1 MLLTWKKKTL
11 LYLLVPGFIALLF
24 GLGFTVPVSIPVTN
38 DLIPK
43 KANCAYTL
51 RSTGRDMSLFAQE
64 LMNEYSRNT
73 YGPAAEM
80 FIPAVDIDG
89 QNKWG
94 PGMAVESHE
103 GHVTYWHSGI
113 NPGFQSLFVL
123 YPGQDRFIIVLTN
136 SDNGLSFSQ
145 DVAREYLNVDD
156 SWEIPRV

>member
-1 MLLTWKKKTL
+1 MLLTWKKKKL

-24 GLGFTVPVSIPVTN
+24 VLGFTFPVS
-38 DLIPK
+38 
-43 KANCAYTL
+43 
-51 RSTGRDMSLFAQE
+51 
-64 LMNEYSRNT
+64 
-73 YGPAAEM
+73 
-80 FIPAVDIDG
+80 IPAVDIDG

-156 SWEIPRV
+156 SWEIPRM